1 MPTFHL
7 KYSYQIFHK
16 SILWLMRHDM
26 KTKTIHMWRRCITPQ
41 NFLLAFIDELWKI
54 KKNQNFEKTKKTA
67 GDFTHH
73 FLVQIILHMMCT
85 KNHNHMRYSFLRYR
99 VRQLFFVI
107 LGHFL
112 PFKPTSPSPLTTQK
126 NKISKKWKKGLWRC
140 HHFKLVQQ
148 KTQSNYVCLLRYGVQ
163 QT

>member
-1 MPTFHL
+1 MTYETWHENKNHTHVKKVYHTSEFPFGIYWWAL
-7 KYSYQIFHK
+7 
-16 SILWLMRHDM
+16 
-26 KTKTIHMWRRCITPQ
+26 
-41 NFLLAFIDELWKI
+41 
-54 KKNQNFEKTKKTA
+54 KNQKKSEFWKNEKNCWRFYTSFFGTNH
-67 GDFTHH
+67 FTYDVYQKPQSYE
-73 FLVQIILHMMCT
+73 VQ
-85 KNHNHMRYSFLRYR
+85 FLRYR

-126 NKISKKWKKGLWRC
+126 NKISKKWKKGLWRW